1 MIEEMSYS
9 KIQNDDK
16 IGSSFIPEI
25 NFSIKLCQRMHWKD
39 VIDLGI
45 S

>member
-1 MIEEMSYS
+1 MIEKIYYS

-16 IGSSFIPEI
+16 IGSSFISET